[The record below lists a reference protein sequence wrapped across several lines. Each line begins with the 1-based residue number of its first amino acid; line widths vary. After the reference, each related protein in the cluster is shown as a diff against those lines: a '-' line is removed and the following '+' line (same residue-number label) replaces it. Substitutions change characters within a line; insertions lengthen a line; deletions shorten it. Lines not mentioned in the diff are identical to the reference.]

1 VSGQP
6 QQQMPQQA
14 DPWARPMPLGYLA
27 DISNQTKK
35 GLIDIGEYR
44 PEDFRPQVQRPVPM
58 PQTLGGD
65 PTRRVTQAEYDKAL
79 KLLKKQADEKY
90 RAYKKR

>member
-6 QQQMPQQA
+6 QQPNPYQ
-14 DPWARPMPLGYLA
+14 DPYARPMPLGYVA

-44 PEDFRPQVQRPVPM
+44 PEDFRPSQKPVQAPAP
-58 PQTLGGD
+58 LGSD
-65 PTRRVTQAEYDKAL
+65 PTRRMSQSEYDKAL

>member
-6 QQQMPQQA
+6 PQQPQMYP
-14 DPWARPMPLGYLA
+14 DPYARPMPLGYLA

-35 GLIDIGEYR
+35 GLVDIGEYR
-44 PEDFRPQVQRPVPM
+44 PEDFRPTPKAA
-58 PQTLGGD
+58 PQGPAPLGSD
-65 PTRRVTQAEYDKAL
+65 PTRQMSQAEYDKAL
-79 KLLKKQADEKY
+79 KLLKKQAEEKY

>member
-1 VSGQP
+1 VSGQLP
-6 QQQMPQQA
+6 PQA

-44 PEDFRPQVQRPVPM
+44 PEDFRPSQKPVQAPAP
-58 PQTLGGD
+58 LGYD
-65 PTRRVTQAEYDKAL
+65 PTKRMSQAEYDKAL
-79 KLLKKQADEKY
+79 KLLKKQAEEKY

>member
-6 QQQMPQQA
+6 QQPNPYA
-14 DPWARPMPLGYLA
+14 DPYARPMPLGYLA

-44 PEDFRPQVQRPVPM
+44 PEDFRPSQKLVQTPAP
-58 PQTLGGD
+58 LGYD
-65 PTRRVTQAEYDKAL
+65 PTKRMSQAEYDKAL

>member
-1 VSGQP
+1 
-6 QQQMPQQA
+6 MPPQA
-14 DPWARPMPLGYLA
+14 DPWAPPMPLGYLA

-44 PEDFRPQVQRPVPM
+44 PEDFRPSQKLVQTPAP
-58 PQTLGGD
+58 LGYD
-65 PTRRVTQAEYDKAL
+65 PTKRMSQAEYDKAL

>member
-6 QQQMPQQA
+6 PNPYA
-14 DPWARPMPLGYLA
+14 DPYARPMPLGYLA

-44 PEDFRPQVQRPVPM
+44 PEDFRPTPKAVPAT
-58 PQTLGGD
+58 PAPLGYD
-65 PTRRVTQAEYDKAL
+65 PTKRMSQAEYDKAL

-90 RAYKKR
+90 RAFKKR

>member
-6 QQQMPQQA
+6 QQQIPQQA

-44 PEDFRPQVQRPVPM
+44 PEDFRPSPQVVPRAV
-58 PQTLGGD
+58 PLGGD
-65 PTRRVTQAEYDKAL
+65 PTRRVSQAEYDKAL
-79 KLLKKQADEKY
+79 KLLKKQAEEKY

>member
-1 VSGQP
+1 VSGQLP
-6 QQQMPQQA
+6 PQMPPHA

-35 GLIDIGEYR
+35 GLIDSGEYR
-44 PEDFRPQVQRPVPM
+44 PEDFRPSPQVVPKT
-58 PQTLGGD
+58 PAPLGSD
-65 PTRRVTQAEYDKAL
+65 PTRQMSQAEYDKAL

>member
-1 VSGQP
+1 MSGQP
-6 QQQMPQQA
+6 QQQIQA

-44 PEDFRPQVQRPVPM
+44 PEDFRPSPQVAPRAVP
-58 PQTLGGD
+58 LGSD
-65 PTRRVTQAEYDKAL
+65 PTRRVSQAEYDKAL
-79 KLLKKQADEKY
+79 KLLKKQAEEKY

>member
-6 QQQMPQQA
+6 QRQMPPQA
-14 DPWARPMPLGYLA
+14 DPWAPPMPLGYVA

-44 PEDFRPQVQRPVPM
+44 PEDFRPTPRVM
-58 PQTLGGD
+58 PKAPAPLGSD
-65 PTRRVTQAEYDKAL
+65 PTRQMSQAEYDKAL
-79 KLLKKQADEKY
+79 KLLKKQAEEKY
-90 RAYKKR
+90 RAFKKR